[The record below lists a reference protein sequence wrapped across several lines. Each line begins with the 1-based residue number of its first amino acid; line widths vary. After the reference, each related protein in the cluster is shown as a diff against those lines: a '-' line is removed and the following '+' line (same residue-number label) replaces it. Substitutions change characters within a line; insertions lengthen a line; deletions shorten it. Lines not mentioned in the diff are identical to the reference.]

1 MKETHA
7 QVASV
12 VVVGAVVLIN
22 FLTMPAM
29 EYRGDAQ
36 AVRMEAISILRD
48 GRWAVPDQVARRFGP
63 RGNYFFQTNDG
74 AWYPKFGILNTIVYL
89 PFLPFEK
96 LMKGAVSYD
105 GDHVLVLNLL
115 NILAAAA
122 AAFYLYWLALRYTPS
137 PRVGVIFVLASI
149 YATFWWHYL
158 RAHAFEAYMVPAVL
172 GFFYHFLTNSPAGR
186 QRNLIAA
193 GLLLGSLC
201 LIKTVFVIFVPIA
214 FALLLYQERDRQ
226 DRRASRRSLLCF
238 SVPVLVYS
246 AWFFGGQIDWVISV
260 ARRTEHGILLALL
273 VAGIVF
279 GVKAWRR
286 HKKRVASSSAVATH
300 APKAG

>member
-105 GDHVLVLNLL
+105 GDHVLV
-115 NILAAAA
+115 
-122 AAFYLYWLALRYTPS
+122 
-137 PRVGVIFVLASI
+137 
-149 YATFWWHYL
+149 
-158 RAHAFEAYMVPAVL
+158 
-172 GFFYHFLTNSPAGR
+172 
-186 QRNLIAA
+186 
-193 GLLLGSLC
+193 
-201 LIKTVFVIFVPIA
+201 
-214 FALLLYQERDRQ
+214 
-226 DRRASRRSLLCF
+226 
-238 SVPVLVYS
+238 
-246 AWFFGGQIDWVISV
+246 
-260 ARRTEHGILLALL
+260 
-273 VAGIVF
+273 
-279 GVKAWRR
+279 
-286 HKKRVASSSAVATH
+286 
-300 APKAG
+300 